1 MQIFLQINAK
11 NSIFFY
17 IYILIVDLILKN
29 FYLSFKKLI
38 FLKNSIN
45 ARFILNSIF
54 TRKFLDYILFIILK
68 FYFVENLLSILCLNA
83 FQSYNYFTTKRW

>member
-38 FLKNSIN
+38 FLKIQS
-45 ARFILNSIF
+45 
-54 TRKFLDYILFIILK
+54 TLDLF
-68 FYFVENLLSILCLNA
+68 
-83 FQSYNYFTTKRW
+83 